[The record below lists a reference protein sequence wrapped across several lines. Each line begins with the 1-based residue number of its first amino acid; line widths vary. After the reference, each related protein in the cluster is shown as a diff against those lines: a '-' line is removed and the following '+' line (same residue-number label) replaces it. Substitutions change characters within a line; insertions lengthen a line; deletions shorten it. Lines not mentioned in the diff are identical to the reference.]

1 MPGRHRNSRRSRLFS
16 GVLLPVLVFAPVP
29 AIGQAS
35 GPDARTGRVDDNRR
49 LCLTQFGES
58 PLPAD
63 FEFVGLTASEGD
75 GADPVITLWSRFDL
89 LVQKLSADSAN
100 AVTEAVARIPLKD
113 VTPLSAALVAW
124 EDGKPVVELFDP
136 RNGTIW
142 TGNGTDGQFTRTAAP
157 PGSAVASGAIR
168 DESGWVWV
176 QKTHDPVADT
186 TRILI
191 SAGDRAKTPDQPTTL
206 RPPDEPQ
213 RGIDRLLHLRPDG
226 NDGYLVQQAGFPFAT
241 IRFGQENE
249 ESWRT
254 YPSPDELRDVLGE
267 TDLRYVVATPAVALG
282 DAVLTTF
289 LAARSPHR
297 VSSLTFGRGE
307 STRYRAVLDDLA
319 FLTALPKHKLL
330 IATRATVSRRL
341 VFFGWRWTDH
351 ARRCS

>member
-1 MPGRHRNSRRSRLFS
+1 MFGC
-16 GVLLPVLVFAPVP
+16 VLPVVFLAPVSV
-29 AIGQAS
+29 IGQQS
-35 GPDARTGRVDDNRR
+35 GPDARGDRVDDNHR
-49 LCLTQFGES
+49 LCLSQLGES

-63 FEFVGLTASEGD
+63 FEFVGLTVSEAAA
-75 GADPVITLWSRFDL
+75 ADPVITMWSRSEL
-89 LVQKLSADSAN
+89 LVEKLSADSAN

-124 EDGKPVVELFDP
+124 EDGKPVMELFDP
-136 RNGTIW
+136 RNGNIW
-142 TGNGTDGQFTRTAAP
+142 TGNGTDGEFTRTSAP

-168 DESGWVWV
+168 DESGWAWA
-176 QKTHDPVADT
+176 QKSLDPVADT
-186 TRILI
+186 TRILV
-191 SAGDRAKTPDQPTTL
+191 SAGGRARTPDQLTTL
-206 RPPDEPQ
+206 RRPDEPQ
-213 RGIDRLLHLRPDG
+213 RGIDRLLHLRSDG

-267 TDLRYVVATPAVALG
+267 TDLRYVIATPSVALG

-289 LAARSPHR
+289 VAARSPHR

-307 STRYRAVLDDLA
+307 STRYRAVPDDLA

-330 IATRATVSRRL
+330 IATRAAVSRRL
-341 VFFGWRWTDH
+341 VFVRWRWIDQRQT
-351 ARRCS
+351 CS